1 MSFPN
6 AQKGVS
12 KIFIAQILQLIGA
25 IVSIISAVIMLA
37 GAAAVYNA
45 ATEGAMAVLG
55 VSAIVF
61 IVSLIVAIVAFIL
74 NIVGLVQA
82 QKDDQGFRMAL
93 VFSLICIVL
102 SIVSTLLVTA
112 NPNVANWMQFVITIF
127 ELAVFEYVVVGI
139 MSLAQKLGNQ
149 GMVSY
154 GSKVRIIITIL
165 YFILLM
171 IRLFG
176 NMNADFGVIMGVISS
191 ILELVMYIAYIIY
204 LGKAKKMLAN
214 G

>member
-25 IVSIISAVIMLA
+25 IVSIVSAVILIA

-45 ATEGAMAVLG
+45 AVEGATTVMGA
-55 VSAIVF
+55 SAIAF
-61 IVSLIVAIVAFIL
+61 IASIIVGIVAFIL

-127 ELAVFEYVVVGI
+127 DLAVFEYVVVGI

-154 GSKVRIIITIL
+154 GSKIRIIITIL
-165 YFILLM
+165 YFILLI

-176 NMNADFGVIMGVISS
+176 NMNADFAVVMNFISS